1 MRTLLLLS
9 SASLSLAREFVGART
24 SLSTNQRRLGRVA
37 TIPTCPTHLPPPGR
51 PTNHL
56 KSANAKSRDNK
67 KLAAPAIVVGSEIW
81 GGMVYSWAPEHVI
94 APLVVVVHYGYI
106 IKPHHS

>member
-1 MRTLLLLS
+1 M
-9 SASLSLAREFVGART
+9 ASYPNNVQT
-24 SLSTNQRRLGRVA
+24 
-37 TIPTCPTHLPPPGR
+37 
-51 PTNHL
+51 

-106 IKPHHS
+106 MAAGKGAGSGSLWVTQSPWLWIC